1 MNDLRIGLSYGDV
14 LLVPRRSPVD
24 GRNDVDLSTSFT
36 PSVELETPLVAAA
49 MDTVTEA
56 ELAIE
61 LSRAGGVGVLHRFL
75 EPDDQAAQVERVTAA
90 DERVAAAVGINED
103 YVARSDGLVA
113 AGVDA
118 LVVDVAHGHLERTLE
133 AVEQL
138 RATFPNTDLVAGNV
152 ATPAG
157 VEDLAAAGAD
167 CVKVG
172 IGPGSHCTTRKVAG
186 AGVPQLT
193 AVDDCATA
201 AADLDV
207 TICADGGIRT
217 SGDAVKA
224 LMAGADTVMVG
235 SLLAGTEEAP
245 GAVVEV
251 DGTRYKRSRGMATT
265 TAAEKRDD
273 KESEVRADEGV
284 EALTPYKGPVA
295 DVVAEFRAG
304 IQSGLSYCGGHT
316 IPAAREKA
324 EFIRVAPSAKAR
336 EGYHADHDWEGV
348 SVDSEANALENGE
361 NVVDSEANDGDG
373 EATAVDNGAN
383 DGDES
388 QVGDASAVNDD

>member
-1 MNDLRIGLSYGDV
+1 MNELRTGLSYGDV
-14 LLVPRRSPVD
+14 LLIPHRSPVD
-24 GRNDVDLSTSFT
+24 SRSDVDLSTNFT
-36 PSVELETPLVAAA
+36 PSVDLETPLVSAA

-56 ELAIE
+56 DLAIA
-61 LSRAGGVGVLHRFL
+61 LSQAGGLGVLHRFL
-75 EPDDQAAQVERVTAA
+75 TPDEQAAQVETVTAA
-90 DERVAAAVGINED
+90 DEQVAAAVGINED
-103 YVARSDGLVA
+103 HVARAEAVVA

-118 LVVDVAHGHLERTLE
+118 LVVDVAHGHLERTLSVVTE
-133 AVEQL
+133 LDQA
-138 RATFPNTDLVAGNV
+138 FPETDLVAGNV

-201 AADLDV
+201 ADAAGV

-224 LMAGADTVMVG
+224 LMAGADTVMLG
-235 SLLAGTEEAP
+235 SLFAGTAEAP
-245 GAVVEV
+245 GAVIEV

-265 TAAEKRDD
+265 AAAEKRDD
-273 KESEVRADEGV
+273 KEADVRADEGV
-284 EALTPYKGPVA
+284 EALTPFKGPVE
-295 DVVAEFRAG
+295 DVVGEFTAG

-316 IPAAREKA
+316 IAAAREKA

-336 EGYHADHDWEGV
+336 EGYHTDHDWEGV
-348 SVDSEANALENGE
+348 SVESEAAEDTP
-361 NVVDSEANDGDG
+361 VRVA
-373 EATAVDNGAN
+373 
-383 DGDES
+383 ES
-388 QVGDASAVNDD
+388 DD

>member
-1 MNDLRIGLSYGDV
+1 MNDLRTGLSYGDV
-14 LLVPRRSPVD
+14 LLVPNRSPVD
-24 GRNDVDLSTSFT
+24 SRSDVDLTSSFT
-36 PSVELETPLVAAA
+36 SSVELQTPLVSAA

-61 LSRAGGVGVLHRFL
+61 LSRAGGIGVLHRFL
-75 EPDDQAAQVERVTAA
+75 TPDEQADQVERVAEA
-90 DERVAAAVGINED
+90 GEQVAAAVGINED
-103 YVARSDGLVA
+103 YVARSDALVA

-118 LVVDVAHGHLERTLE
+118 LVVDVAHGHLESALE
-133 AVEQL
+133 AVERL
-138 RATFPNTDLVAGNV
+138 RTEFPETDLVAGNV

-193 AVDDCATA
+193 AIDDCATA
-201 AADLDV
+201 AENLDV

-224 LMAGADTVMVG
+224 LMAGADSVMLG
-235 SLLAGTEEAP
+235 SLFAGTEEAP

-251 DGTRYKRSRGMATT
+251 EGTQYKRSRGMATT

-273 KESEVRADEGV
+273 KEADVRADEGV
-284 EALTPYKGPVA
+284 EALTPYKGPVT
-295 DVVAEFRAG
+295 DVVDEFRAG

-316 IPAAREKA
+316 IPAARENA
-324 EFIRVAPSAKAR
+324 EFIRVAPSAKER
-336 EGYHADHDWEGV
+336 EGYHADQDWEGV
-348 SVDSEANALENGE
+348 SVDSE
-361 NVVDSEANDGDG
+361 VSEGSESEISVTDPAND
-373 EATAVDNGAN
+373 AA
-383 DGDES
+383 ES
-388 QVGDASAVNDD
+388 DD

>member
-1 MNDLRIGLSYGDV
+1 MNDLRTGLSYGDV
-14 LLVPRRSPVD
+14 LLVPKRSSVD
-24 GRNDVDLSTSFT
+24 SRSDVDLSTALT
-36 PSVELETPLVAAA
+36 PGIELETPLVSAA

-56 ELAIE
+56 ALAAELG
-61 LSRAGGVGVLHRFL
+61 RAGGFGVLHRFL
-75 EPDDQAAQVERVTAA
+75 TPEEQAAQVTRVVAQGEHVGAA
-90 DERVAAAVGINED
+90 LGIDED
-103 YVARSDGLVA
+103 YVARADAAVA
-113 AGVDA
+113 AGADA
-118 LVVDVAHGHLERTLE
+118 LVVDVAHGHLERTIE
-133 AVEQL
+133 AVGTLAAE
-138 RATFPNTDLVAGNV
+138 FPDTGLVAGNV

-224 LMAGADTVMVG
+224 LMAGADTVMLG
-235 SLLAGTEEAP
+235 SLFAGTAEAP

-251 DGTRYKRSRGMATT
+251 EGSRYKRSRGMATT
-265 TAAEKRDD
+265 AAAEDRDD
-273 KESEVRADEGV
+273 KAIDVTADEGV

-295 DVVAEFRAG
+295 DVAEEFCAG
-304 IQSGLSYCGGHT
+304 IRSGLSYCGGHT
-316 IPAAREKA
+316 LAAAREKA
-324 EFIRVAPSAKAR
+324 EFIRVAPSAKDR
-336 EGYHADHDWEGV
+336 EGFHADHDWEGV
-348 SVDSEANALENGE
+348 SVDSEI
-361 NVVDSEANDGDG
+361 
-373 EATAVDNGAN
+373 T
-383 DGDES
+383 
-388 QVGDASAVNDD
+388 

>member
-1 MNDLRIGLSYGDV
+1 MSVPLLGKGMNDLRTGLSYGDV
-14 LLVPRRSPVD
+14 LLVPQRSPVD
-24 GRNDVDLSTSFT
+24 SRSDVDLSTPLT
-36 PSVELETPLVAAA
+36 PTVELETPLVSAA

-56 ELAIE
+56 ELAIG
-61 LSRAGGVGVLHRFL
+61 LSRAGGIGVLHRFL
-75 EPDDQAAQVERVTAA
+75 TVDEQAAQVEAVVGAG
-90 DERVAAAVGINED
+90 EQVAAAVGINED
-103 YVARSDGLVA
+103 YEARSAALVA
-113 AGVDA
+113 ADVDA
-118 LVVDVAHGHLERTLE
+118 LVVDVAHGHLDRAVA
-133 AVEQL
+133 AVEEI
-138 RATFPNTDLVAGNV
+138 ADAFPETDLIAGNV

-201 AADLDV
+201 AEDLDV

-224 LMAGADTVMVG
+224 LMAGADTVMLG
-235 SLLAGTEEAP
+235 SLFAGTEEAP

-265 TAAEKRDD
+265 AAAEARDD
-273 KESEVRADEGV
+273 KGADVGADEGV

-295 DVVAEFRAG
+295 TVAEEFCQG
-304 IQSGLSYCGGHT
+304 IRSGLSYCGGHT
-316 IPAAREKA
+316 IGRARERA
-324 EFIRVAPSAKAR
+324 EFIRVAPGAKER
-336 EGYHADHDWEGV
+336 EGFHTDDDWEGI
-348 SVDSEANALENGE
+348 SVDSETKR
-361 NVVDSEANDGDG
+361 VTDP
-373 EATAVDNGAN
+373 TA
-383 DGDES
+383 ES
-388 QVGDASAVNDD
+388 TAESDD

>member
-1 MNDLRIGLSYGDV
+1 MNNLRTGLSYGDV
-14 LLVPRRSPVD
+14 LLVPNRSPVD
-24 GRNDVDLSTSFT
+24 SRSDVDLSTQLT
-36 PSVELETPLVAAA
+36 PSIELETPLVSAA

-61 LSRAGGVGVLHRFL
+61 LSRTGSIGVLHRFL
-75 EPDDQAAQVERVTAA
+75 TPEQQANQVEDVAA
-90 DERVAAAVGINED
+90 AGEQVAAAVGINED
-103 YVARSDGLVA
+103 YVARSAGLVE

-118 LVVDVAHGHLERTLE
+118 LVVDVAHGHLERTIE
-133 AVEQL
+133 AVETL
-138 RATFPNTDLVAGNV
+138 RAEFPETDLIAGNV
-152 ATPAG
+152 ATPEG
-157 VEDLAAAGAD
+157 VTDLAAAGAD

-193 AVDDCATA
+193 AVDDCADA
-201 AADLDV
+201 AEDLEV

-224 LMAGADTVMVG
+224 LMAGADTVMLG
-235 SLLAGTEEAP
+235 SLFAGTEEAP

-251 DGTRYKRSRGMATT
+251 EGTKYKRSRGMATT

-273 KESEVRADEGV
+273 KEKNVRADEGV

-295 DVVAEFRAG
+295 DVVEEFCAG

-316 IPAAREKA
+316 IPAARRKA
-324 EFIRVAPSAKAR
+324 EFIRVAPSAKER
-336 EGYHADHDWEGV
+336 EGYHADQDWEGV
-348 SVDSEANALENGE
+348 SVDSEAVSADTSDGATLE
-361 NVVDSEANDGDG
+361 S
-373 EATAVDNGAN
+373 
-383 DGDES
+383 
-388 QVGDASAVNDD
+388 DD

>member
-1 MNDLRIGLSYGDV
+1 MNDLRTGLSYGDV
-14 LLVPRRSPVD
+14 LLVPQRSPVD
-24 GRNDVDLSTSFT
+24 SRSDVDLSTRFT
-36 PSVELETPLVAAA
+36 PSVELETPLVSAA

-56 ELAIE
+56 ELAID
-61 LSRAGGVGVLHRFL
+61 LSRAGGLGVLHRFL
-75 EPDDQAAQVERVTAA
+75 TADEQSAQVERVAA
-90 DERVAAAVGINED
+90 AGEQVAAAVGINED
-103 YVARSDGLVA
+103 HLARSAALVD

-118 LVVDVAHGHLERTLE
+118 IVVDVAHGHLDRAIA
-133 AVEQL
+133 AVEEI
-138 RATFPNTDLVAGNV
+138 ATEFPETDLVAGNV

-217 SGDAVKA
+217 SGDAAKA
-224 LMAGADTVMVG
+224 LMAGADTVMLG
-235 SLLAGTEEAP
+235 SLFAGTAEAP

-265 TAAEKRDD
+265 AAAEDRDD
-273 KESEVRADEGV
+273 KGANVGADEGV
-284 EALTPYKGPVA
+284 EALTPFKGPVA
-295 DVVAEFRAG
+295 TVAEEFCQG
-304 IQSGLSYCGGHT
+304 IRSGLSYCGGHT
-316 IPAAREKA
+316 IERARERA
-324 EFIRVAPSAKAR
+324 EFVRVAPGAKER
-336 EGYHADHDWEGV
+336 EGFHTDDDWEGISADTETKRV
-348 SVDSEANALENGE
+348 ADSAGE
-361 NVVDSEANDGDG
+361 SAAEGD
-373 EATAVDNGAN
+373 D
-383 DGDES
+383 
-388 QVGDASAVNDD
+388 

>member
-1 MNDLRIGLSYGDV
+1 MNDLRTGLSYGDV
-14 LLVPRRSPVD
+14 LLVPQRSPVD
-24 GRNDVDLSTSFT
+24 SRSNVDLSTRLT
-36 PSVELETPLVAAA
+36 PNVELETPLVSAA

-61 LSRAGGVGVLHRFL
+61 LSRAGGLGVLHRFL
-75 EPDDQAAQVERVTAA
+75 TADEQSAQVERVAA
-90 DERVAAAVGINED
+90 AGEQVAAAVGINED
-103 YVARSDGLVA
+103 HLARSAALVD

-118 LVVDVAHGHLERTLE
+118 IVVDVAHGHLDRTIA
-133 AVEQL
+133 AVEEI
-138 RATFPNTDLVAGNV
+138 ATEFPETNLVAGNV

-193 AVDDCATA
+193 AVDDCAA
-201 AADLDV
+201 AAEDLDA

-217 SGDAVKA
+217 SGDAAKA
-224 LMAGADTVMVG
+224 LMAGADTVMLG
-235 SLLAGTEEAP
+235 SLFAGTEEAP

-265 TAAEKRDD
+265 AAAEDRDD
-273 KESEVRADEGV
+273 KGADVGADEGV

-295 DVVAEFRAG
+295 TVAEEFCQG
-304 IQSGLSYCGGHT
+304 IRSGLSYCGGHT
-316 IPAAREKA
+316 IERARERA
-324 EFIRVAPSAKAR
+324 EFMRVAPGAKER
-336 EGYHADHDWEGV
+336 EGFHTDDDWEGI
-348 SVDSEANALENGE
+348 SVDSETKRVA
-361 NVVDSEANDGDG
+361 DSAGG
-373 EATAVDNGAN
+373 SAA
-383 DGDES
+383 ES
-388 QVGDASAVNDD
+388 DD

>member
-1 MNDLRIGLSYGDV
+1 MNELRTGLSYGDV
-14 LLVPRRSPVD
+14 LLVPKRSPVD
-24 GRNDVDLSTSFT
+24 SRSDIDLSTPLT
-36 PSVELETPLVAAA
+36 PTVELDTPLVSAA

-61 LSRAGGVGVLHRFL
+61 LSRSGGFGVLHRFL
-75 EPDDQAAQVERVTAA
+75 TPGEQAEQVEQAKAA
-90 DERVAAAVGINED
+90 DEQIGAAVGINED
-103 YVARSDGLVA
+103 YVARSAAVIG

-118 LVVDVAHGHLERTLE
+118 LVVDVAHGHLDRAVD
-133 AVEQL
+133 AVETL
-138 RATFPNTDLVAGNV
+138 ADEFPDTDLIAGNV

-201 AADLDV
+201 AEDLAV

-224 LMAGADTVMVG
+224 LMAGADTVMLG
-235 SLLAGTEEAP
+235 SLFAGTEEAP

-265 TAAEKRDD
+265 AAAEDRDD
-273 KESEVRADEGV
+273 KQNNVSADEGV

-295 DVVAEFRAG
+295 AVAEEFCAG
-304 IQSGLSYCGGHT
+304 VRSGLSYCGGHT
-316 IPAAREKA
+316 ITGARDKA
-324 EFIRVAPSAKAR
+324 EFIRVAQSAKER
-336 EGYHADHDWEGV
+336 EGFHTDHDWEGV
-348 SVDSEANALENGE
+348 NVESEVTQVRDAGTEPTVDS
-361 NVVDSEANDGDG
+361 
-373 EATAVDNGAN
+373 
-383 DGDES
+383 
-388 QVGDASAVNDD
+388 DD

>member
-1 MNDLRIGLSYGDV
+1 MRGMTNLRDLRTGLSYGDV
-14 LLVPRRSPVD
+14 LLVPQRSPVD
-24 GRNDVDLSTSFT
+24 SRSTVDLETPFT
-36 PSVELETPLVAAA
+36 PSVDLETPLVAAA

-56 ELAIE
+56 ELAVE
-61 LSRAGGVGVLHRFL
+61 LSRAGGLGVLHRFL
-75 EPDDQAAQVERVTAA
+75 TVAEQAEQVERVKEA
-90 DERVAAAVGINED
+90 DEQVAAAVGINED
-103 YVARSDGLVA
+103 YVKRSDAIVD

-118 LVVDVAHGHLERTLE
+118 IVVDVAHGHLERTLE

-138 RATFPNTDLVAGNV
+138 SEAFPETDLVAGNV

-193 AVDDCATA
+193 AVDDCASA
-201 AADLDV
+201 AEDLDV

-265 TAAEKRDD
+265 AAAEDRDD
-273 KESEVRADEGV
+273 KDVDVDADEGV

-295 DVVAEFRAG
+295 DVVEEFCAG
-304 IQSGLSYCGGHT
+304 IRSGLSYCGGHT
-316 IPAAREKA
+316 IPAARDGA
-324 EFIRVAPSAKAR
+324 EFIRVAPSAKDR
-336 EGYHADHDWEGV
+336 EGYHTDHDWEGV
-348 SVDSEANALENGE
+348 SVESE
-361 NVVDSEANDGDG
+361 SETVTEADLVADDGSSPP
-373 EATAVDNGAN
+373 A
-383 DGDES
+383 ES
-388 QVGDASAVNDD
+388 DD

>member
-1 MNDLRIGLSYGDV
+1 MNNLRTGLSYGDV
-14 LLVPRRSPVD
+14 LLVPKRSPVD
-24 GRNDVDLSTSFT
+24 SRSEIDLSTTLT
-36 PSVELETPLVAAA
+36 PQVELETPLVSAA

-61 LSRAGGVGVLHRFL
+61 LGRSGGFGVLHRFL
-75 EPDDQAAQVERVTAA
+75 TPEEQARHVETVKAAGERVG
-90 DERVAAAVGINED
+90 AAVGINED
-103 YVARSDGLVA
+103 YVARSGALVEA
-113 AGVDA
+113 NVDA
-118 LVVDVAHGHLERTLE
+118 LIVDVAHGHLERTID
-133 AVEQL
+133 AVDTLTSE
-138 RATFPNTDLVAGNV
+138 FPDTDLVAGNV

-193 AVDDCATA
+193 AVDDCAEA
-201 AADLDV
+201 VAEHDV

-224 LMAGADTVMVG
+224 LMAGADTVMLG
-235 SLLAGTEEAP
+235 SLFAGTEESP

-251 DGTRYKRSRGMATT
+251 EGVRYKRSRGMATT
-265 TAAEKRDD
+265 AAAEDRND
-273 KESEVRADEGV
+273 KPENVTADEGV

-295 DVVAEFRAG
+295 PVAEEFCAG
-304 IQSGLSYCGGHT
+304 IRSGLSYCGGET

-324 EFIRVAPSAKAR
+324 EFIRVAHSAQER
-336 EGYHADHDWEGV
+336 EGFHADQDWEGIN
-348 SVDSEANALENGE
+348 VDSE
-361 NVVDSEANDGDG
+361 VTQVPS
-373 EATAVDNGAN
+373 
-383 DGDES
+383 DEIAES
-388 QVGDASAVNDD
+388 DD